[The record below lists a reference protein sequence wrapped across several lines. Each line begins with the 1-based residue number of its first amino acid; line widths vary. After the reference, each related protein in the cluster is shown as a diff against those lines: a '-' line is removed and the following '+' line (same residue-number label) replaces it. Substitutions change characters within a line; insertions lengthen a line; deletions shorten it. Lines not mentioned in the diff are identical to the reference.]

1 MAILLSFVFDW
12 HSSVKNYRPAGRILE
27 QARGT
32 DAVNDSPNQSIDD
45 DITRD
50 QTCREYLMN
59 FLNGTTDAKD
69 ECQGMYNAWQAGD
82 CTDESVIFS
91 NTNLGRKH
99 RVDNGTILEDDVL
112 IDDFYENWECCSSIS
127 DFYDKHCQQPQLDS
141 MKLCGIVVVLVICGL
156 MKSIIRLAG
165 AQWIPDAGACIVVG
179 SIVGGILRMV
189 SPDVVAQRL
198 TFDNDLF
205 LHILLPPII
214 FEAALSID
222 KRAFRRDLFPIL
234 VFAIFGTFFTA
245 VAIGY
250 IVFYLSAIG
259 GGTALPFLDSLL
271 FGALAS
277 SIDPVATL
285 SILSSVGVSQ
295 GDALYTLIFGES
307 LLNDGVSIVLFDS
320 LVRHVGDS
328 DVVDGATVQD
338 TLWNFVMVIA
348 GSVLVGAVCGG
359 LCTVYFWGLQG
370 KNTAVTEVAV
380 FFSWALVPYYIA
392 DGVGYSGIISIMVM
406 GFMLDYFV
414 IGGFQSDEGE
424 WMDYMNRRC
433 NSDMPHPV
441 EPVFGRLKEWWCK
454 AFSGRGHILTR
465 SRHHVGFVAEVI
477 SSIMETAIFAYLG
490 LFLFSGKIW
499 DLKLTS
505 AGIFACVSSRAV
517 QVVVLC
523 FLVNACVYVDLEGR
537 LTRLW
542 RTVFPRPPVINIID
556 NDENSNGNEPKV
568 YLDSKTQFILFSAGI
583 RGAVSMALVQN
594 IPIYD
599 SVTKQG
605 SHFKAELKAMT
616 SATIV
621 VLLFVF
627 GALTYFTVQRDVN
640 RPPREES
647 GSNLSERLLH
657 NQQFSVLA
665 SDDGEGGER
674 DDGDIDNESSDL
686 NSSTFE
692 IEGRHHLSTPPR
704 REVQRG
710 L

>member
-1 MAILLSFVFDW
+1 MAALLHVVTDW
-12 HSSVKNYRPAGRILE
+12 HSGVKNFRPAGRILE
-27 QARGT
+27 EVA
-32 DAVNDSPNQSIDD
+32 NDNLDVDESIDD
-45 DITRD
+45 DKTRD

-69 ECQGMYNAWQAGD
+69 ECDGMYNAWQAGD
-82 CTDESVIFS
+82 CTDESDMNGSFLS
-91 NTNLGRKH
+91 RKH
-99 RVDNGTILEDDVL
+99 RADNGTIIEDDVV
-112 IDDFYENWECCSSIS
+112 IDDFYENWECCASIS
-127 DFYDKHCQQPQLDS
+127 NFYNKNCKQPELDS
-141 MKLCGIVVVLVICGL
+141 MKLCGIVLVLVICGL
-156 MKSIIRLAG
+156 MKSLLRVVG
-165 AQWIPDAGACIVVG
+165 AQWIPDAGACIIVG

-189 SPDVVAQRL
+189 SPDVVRQKL

-222 KRAFRRDLFPIL
+222 KRAFRRDIFPIL
-234 VFAIFGTFFTA
+234 TFAIFGTGFTA

-250 IVFYLSAIG
+250 MVFNLSALG
-259 GGTALPFLDSLL
+259 GGVALPFLDSLL

-285 SILSSVGVSQ
+285 SILSGVGVSQ
-295 GDALYTLIFGES
+295 GDTLYTLIFGES

-328 DVVDGATVQD
+328 NVVDRATVQD
-338 TLWNFVMVIA
+338 TLWNFCVVIS
-348 GSVLVGAVCGG
+348 GSILVGSLCGA
-359 LCTVYFWGLQG
+359 LCTVYFWALQG
-370 KNTAVTEVAV
+370 KHTAVTEVAV

-414 IGGFQSDEGE
+414 IGGFQSDEGQ

-433 NSDMPHPV
+433 HSDMAHPV
-441 EPVFGRLKEWWCK
+441 EPVFGHFKEWWCK
-454 AFSGRGHILTR
+454 AFSGRGHIVTK

-523 FLVNACVYVDLEGR
+523 LLVNACVWVDLEGK
-537 LTRLW
+537 LGSLW
-542 RTVFPRPPVINIID
+542 RSVFRRTPDGD
-556 NDENSNGNEPKV
+556 NNNQDEDSARVRNEPKV
-568 YLDSKTQFILFSAGI
+568 YLDSKTQLILFSAGI

-594 IPIYD
+594 IPVYD
-599 SVTKQG
+599 SVTKHG

-621 VLLFVF
+621 VILFVF

-640 RPPREES
+640 PGPLQDS
-647 GSNLSERLLH
+647 GALSERLLH
-657 NQQFSVLA
+657 NQRFSVLA
-665 SDDGEGGER
+665 SDDGLDDEGGNGSFNE
-674 DDGDIDNESSDL
+674 NESDVN
-686 NSSTFE
+686 NSSSFE
-692 IEGRHHLSTPPR
+692 IESRRNLS
-704 REVQRG
+704 REVSQG